1 MRPLRIF
8 CAQLELG
15 APHQEV
21 AMVEAIIDAFLSNC
35 LLVMILFVTVG
46 DRWIVAV
53 TQLLQAISS
62 ETREWF
68 KQLKDEKK

>member
-1 MRPLRIF
+1 MPKLK
-8 CAQLELG
+8 LG

-21 AMVEAIIDAFLSNC
+21 AMVETIIDV
-35 LLVMILFVTVG
+35 LLTNYLLGLVALFITVG
-46 DRWIVAV
+46 DKWIVAV
-53 TQLLQAISS
+53 TQLLQTISS

>member
-1 MRPLRIF
+1 
-8 CAQLELG
+8 
-15 APHQEV
+15 
-21 AMVEAIIDAFLSNC
+21 MVETIIDVFLSNC
-35 LLVMILFVTVG
+35 LLILFITVG

>member
-8 CAQLELG
+8 CAQFELG

-21 AMVEAIIDAFLSNC
+21 AMVETIIDAFLSNY
-35 LLVMILFVTVG
+35 LLILFITVG